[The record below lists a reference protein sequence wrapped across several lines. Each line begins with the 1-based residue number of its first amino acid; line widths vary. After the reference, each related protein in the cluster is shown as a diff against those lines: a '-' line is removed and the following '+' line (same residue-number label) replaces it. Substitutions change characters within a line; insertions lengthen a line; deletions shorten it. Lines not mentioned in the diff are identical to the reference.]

1 MPELAICTIVSK
13 NYLAHAR
20 TLVESFHRYHPG
32 APAFV
37 LLADHV
43 DDYFDPAAED
53 FTLIEA
59 RDLGI
64 PDFDQMAFRYN
75 VTEFNTAVKP
85 FFLERLFEREEISA
99 LIYFDPDI
107 YVYRPL
113 EQLQALLDTHDIVLT
128 PHVLDFLDDG
138 RQPDD
143 VYILRAGVHN
153 LGFIGLK
160 RGPATTKL
168 LTWWKARLLRDC
180 VVDFP
185 RGIFVD
191 QRWIDLVPGVFAGA
205 HVFRDP
211 GHNVAYWNLNHRSMV
226 QTREAWVV
234 NDVPLTFFHFSGLP
248 MDDVNAVS
256 KYQDRVSLTERPE
269 LKPLFYAY
277 RDRLL
282 ANGQATVKHWPYAY
296 GRFTDGTP
304 IADALRYLWRNM
316 DGEGRW
322 PRPFDAQD
330 PAGYLAWL
338 KSDAEQGAHRRRI
351 INRMALDAWA
361 QSWYLQQLFP
371 DPMGEHSAPFSEWF
385 LQQPDTARALSLMPA
400 ANSTTQPVP
409 PSNEDLAEHARAAL
423 YRQGPPSLMKRM
435 YYGLRAP
442 LRSLG
447 LTRPLKKLLGP
458 RMSGDLWR
466 MAHDRRQPTSPATAR
481 PLEATLAPA
490 STQSVSDW
498 SGVNLVGY
506 ARAETGVGEALRSI
520 ARSLQSV
527 GCKVAITDLTNPDWA
542 RSEDTSISHLPV
554 GNPYAVNLL
563 VVNADMVPETRQL
576 LGAEFFAGHPTIGF
590 WHWETANFP
599 AMWHDRFD
607 SFQEIWVDS
616 GFLQGALASV
626 SSVPIVNVRLAVQA
640 GTAAARGRA
649 ALGLAEK
656 DTLFFFSFDAAS
668 YIQRKNPLAVV
679 EAYRRAFGP
688 AYAGVG
694 LIIKAT
700 NLQMAGPEAERLERE
715 VLAVGGRLIGEYMD
729 RATLASLFA
738 STDVYVSL
746 HRSEGFG
753 LTMAEAMALGKPVI
767 ATAYSGNMEF
777 MTPANSY
784 LTGYRIVPID
794 GDYGPYR
801 RNDVWADPDV
811 DQAAEHMREIVG
823 HPDRA
828 ARIGARA
835 AADIAHELSP
845 VAVGTRMLA
854 RLHRLREQLA
864 A

>member
-20 TLVESFHRYHPG
+20 TLVESFHRHHPQ

-43 DDYFDPAAED
+43 DGYFDAAAED

-59 RDLGI
+59 RGLGI
-64 PDFDQMAFRYN
+64 PDFEQMAFRYN

-85 FFLERLFEREEISA
+85 FFLERLFEREGISA

-107 YVYRPL
+107 YIYRPL
-113 EQLQALLDTHDIVLT
+113 EQLQALLETYDIVLT

-138 RQPDD
+138 HRPDD
-143 VYILRAGVHN
+143 AHILRAGVHN

-160 RGPATTKL
+160 KGPAAAKL
-168 LTWWKARLLRDC
+168 LTWWKARLLKDC

-191 QRWIDLVPGVFAGA
+191 QRWIDLVPGVFEGA
-205 HVFRDP
+205 YVFRDP
-211 GHNVAYWNLNHRSMV
+211 GHNVAYWNLNHRTLV
-226 QTREAWVV
+226 QTHGNWLV

-282 ANGQATVKHWPYAY
+282 ANGQATAKHWPYAY
-296 GRFTDGTP
+296 GRFTDDTL

-316 DGEGRW
+316 DGESRW

-338 KSDAEQGAHRRRI
+338 KNDVEQGVHRRRI
-351 INRMALDAWA
+351 LNRMALDAWA

-371 DPMGEHSAPFSEWF
+371 DPMGEHSAAFSEWF
-385 LQQPDTARALSLMPA
+385 LQQPDTVRALSAMPMTG
-400 ANSTTQPVP
+400 TTSQPALP
-409 PSNEDLAEHARAAL
+409 TKEELAEQDRAML
-423 YRQGPPSLMKRM
+423 YRQGPPSMIKRV

-447 LTRPLKKLLGP
+447 LTRPIKKLLGP

-466 MAHDRRQPTSPATAR
+466 MAHNHRLPVNAAMVR
-481 PLEATLAPA
+481 
-490 STQSVSDW
+490 SVETTRMHVAADW
-498 SGVNLVGY
+498 SGVNLIGY

-520 ARSLQSV
+520 ARSLQAV
-527 GCKVAITDLTNPDWA
+527 GCKVAVTDLTNPEWA
-542 RSEDTSISHLPV
+542 RSEDRSLSHLPA

-563 VVNADMVPETRQL
+563 VVNADMVHETRQS
-576 LGAEFFAGHPTIGF
+576 LGPAFFERHLTIGF

-599 AMWHDRFD
+599 TMWHDRFEG
-607 SFQEIWVDS
+607 FQEIWVDS
-616 GFLQGALASV
+616 SFLQGALASV

-640 GTAAARGRA
+640 GIAVPQSRS
-649 ALGLAEK
+649 ALGLKEK
-656 DTLFFFSFDAAS
+656 DTLFLFSFDAAS
-668 YIQRKNPLAVV
+668 YIQRKNPFAVV

-688 AYAGVG
+688 TYSGAGLV
-694 LIIKAT
+694 IKAT
-700 NLQMAGPEAERLERE
+700 NLQMAGEEAERLAQA
-715 VLAVGGRLIGEYMD
+715 VSAVGGHLIGEYMD
-729 RATLASLFA
+729 RSTLAGLFA
-738 STDVYVSL
+738 ATDVYVSL

-784 LTGYRIVPID
+784 LTGYRIVPIG

-801 RNDVWADPDV
+801 RNDVWADPDI
-811 DQAAEHMREIVG
+811 DQAAEHMCAVVND
-823 HPDRA
+823 PARA

-835 AADIAHELSP
+835 AEDIALDFSP

-854 RLHRLREQLA
+854 RLRLLQSKQCM
-864 A
+864 